1 MIRPQKEK
9 TAHRRPLPSRFLI
22 SAASG
27 KSPFL
32 LALAGIAAGFVNG
45 LLGAGGGV
53 IIIRSAAHI
62 LPYGSKTSPR
72 DVYASALAVM
82 LPVSAISAISYAR
95 LGVWDGEGAARFIL
109 PALVGGTAGAMLLD
123 RLHTQLL
130 RLIFSAVAAYSGI
143 MMLVKAFG

>member
-1 MIRPQKEK
+1 MIRHSKEK

-53 IIIRSAAHI
+53 IIARVIFSPFGCRKAA
-62 LPYGSKTSPR
+62 GR
-72 DVYASALAVM
+72 
-82 LPVSAISAISYAR
+82 
-95 LGVWDGEGAARFIL
+95 GF
-109 PALVGGTAGAMLLD
+109 
-123 RLHTQLL
+123 
-130 RLIFSAVAAYSGI
+130 IFSA
-143 MMLVKAFG
+143 